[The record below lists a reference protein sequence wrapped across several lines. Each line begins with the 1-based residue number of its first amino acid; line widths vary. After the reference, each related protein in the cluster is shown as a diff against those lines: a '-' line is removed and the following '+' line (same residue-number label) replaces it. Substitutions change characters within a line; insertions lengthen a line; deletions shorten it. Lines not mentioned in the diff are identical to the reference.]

1 MTKLRL
7 ERQSILT
14 DQVNL
19 GVLVRDEGVRSK
31 KGQKQTFTCQQLR
44 FFLSLEQRELPG
56 VFK

>member
-19 GVLVRDEGVRSK
+19 GVLVRDEGRSK
-31 KGQKQTFTCQQLR
+31 K
-44 FFLSLEQRELPG
+44 
-56 VFK
+56 